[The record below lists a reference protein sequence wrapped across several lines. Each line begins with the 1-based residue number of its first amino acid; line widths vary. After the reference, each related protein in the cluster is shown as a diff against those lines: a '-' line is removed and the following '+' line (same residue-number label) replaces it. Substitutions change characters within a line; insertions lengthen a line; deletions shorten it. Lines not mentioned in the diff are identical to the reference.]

1 MAEDGITP
9 REDTYNTLMNC
20 ALSSDNADKVPQL
33 FDQLAELS
41 LQPNS
46 LSYNALIT
54 AFARMQNSSAAVR
67 YIPLDQFSAESSTF
81 CRNPLSTSGAPL
93 QCLGAS
99 PLVFCALSLWDLT
112 EGSRIVCA
120 IVQMLTL
127 QS

>member
-1 MAEDGITP
+1 MADDGITP

-81 CRNPLSTSGAPL
+81 CRGPLNPLSTAGAPL
-93 QCLGAS
+93 QC
-99 PLVFCALSLWDLT
+99 
-112 EGSRIVCA
+112 
-120 IVQMLTL
+120 
-127 QS
+127 